1 MVFRCRTIES
11 RGKIF
16 RRLGRN
22 GGSVLILILWV
33 LILLGFL
40 SGEYLSH
47 NRGNAAIAR
56 NAWDKLKLEEGIKS
70 VVALVG
76 SGYKPNSAEAEDLG
90 GWWSISVGDVKLWV
104 KVDNESTRTNINK
117 APDGNIRQEIQKSL
131 GENRGEE
138 ADEIA
143 DAILDWRDAD
153 DLVRTNGAEADYYA
167 GKGLPYRPANG
178 PFKVLTE
185 LLLVRGIS
193 PGLFWSD
200 PLREI
205 LNKEKEGGAD
215 QPAPLP
221 PLVEDFTIYS
231 ESIMRLSIIAPGKG
245 KSYTLA
251 LIFLRNQ
258 GGKWLPV
265 ERCSS
270 ILLEGYIHQLRDAG
284 ETH

>member
-1 MVFRCRTIES
+1 MVFRCRTIGK

-16 RRLGRN
+16 GRLGRN
-22 GGSVLILILWV
+22 EGSVLILILWV
-33 LILLGFL
+33 LVLLGFL

-76 SGYKPNSAEAEDLG
+76 SGYKPNNAAAEGLG
-90 GWWSISVGDVKLWV
+90 GWWPISVEDVKLWV
-104 KVDNESTRTNINK
+104 KVDNESTKPNINK
-117 APDGNIRQEIQKSL
+117 APDVNIRQEIQKSL

-167 GKGLPYRPANG
+167 GKDLPYRPANG

-193 PGLFWSD
+193 PGLFWGD

-205 LNKEKEGGAD
+205 LNKEKEKEGGAD

-231 ESIMRLSIIAPGKG
+231 ENVKRLSIIAPGKG
-245 KSYTLA
+245 KSYTLV
-251 LIFLRNQ
+251 LIFLKSQ

-265 ERCSS
+265 ERCRS
-270 ILLEGYIHQLRDAG
+270 ILLEGYPSIK
-284 ETH
+284 